1 MGNTGSKET
10 ASMKTFVAVVFF
22 AIVGLTLASEK
33 DPTIKEFE
41 DEYGIVFEDTHMEGE
56 AAGNLEE
63 AEEEIDEENEKFE
76 KGKANFDEKIHDWD
90 DIDPKEWEKEKDGT
104 IPERMDRAMGLIY
117 DPNDRNTP
125 EELEKLDVLFKDL
138 LRTTLPAEYDSPHVT
153 AVQNQGSCGSC
164 SAFAA
169 GGAIESC
176 LHKANSAWE
185 AESAELN
192 IAEQQLLDCAFHLG
206 GANGCDGATISV
218 YPKFIKGKE
227 INHENTYPYQAKVE
241 ADSCKTLPYW
251 NPGSKVVDHIIK
263 YGPSNDEIKAMV
275 YEYVF

>member
-1 MGNTGSKET
+1 
-10 ASMKTFVAVVFF
+10 
-22 AIVGLTLASEK
+22 
-33 DPTIKEFE
+33 
-41 DEYGIVFEDTHMEGE
+41 MEQD
-56 AAGNLEE
+56 AAKNLEK
-63 AEEEIDEENEKFE
+63 AEKEIDTEDEKFE
-76 KGKANFDEKIHDWD
+76 KGKAHFDEKVHDWD

-104 IPERMDRAMGLIY
+104 VPERMDRAMGLIY

-192 IAEQQLLDCAFHLG
+192 IGNHISFLFLVF
-206 GANGCDGATISV
+206 TIS
-218 YPKFIKGKE
+218 
-227 INHENTYPYQAKVE
+227 N
-241 ADSCKTLPYW
+241 SM
-251 NPGSKVVDHIIK
+251 IIK
-263 YGPSNDEIKAMV
+263 LELMSYCIHNQV
-275 YEYVF
+275 